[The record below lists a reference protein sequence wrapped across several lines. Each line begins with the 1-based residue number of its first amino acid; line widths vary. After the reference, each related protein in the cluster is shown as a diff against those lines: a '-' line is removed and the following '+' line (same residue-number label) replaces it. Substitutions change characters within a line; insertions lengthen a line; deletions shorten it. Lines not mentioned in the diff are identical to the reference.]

1 MEVDTK
7 YLTAPQSWKGNCTVL
22 IIPISKTVILHQH
35 VGTREVPLDPE
46 AVLPPLEDPEA
57 GVEAEEEEPEVE
69 VELNHRTTLQAEV
82 KE

>member
-46 AVLPPLEDPEA
+46 AVLPPLAEAEA
-57 GVEAEEEEPEVE
+57 GVGAEEEPEVE

>member
-7 YLTAPQSWKGNCTVL
+7 YLNAPQNWKGNCTVL
-22 IIPISKTVILHQH
+22 IILISRTVIPHQH
-35 VGTREVPLDPE
+35 VETREVPLDPE
-46 AVLPPLEDPEA
+46 AVLPPL
-57 GVEAEEEEPEVE
+57 VEAEAGIEAKDEPEVE